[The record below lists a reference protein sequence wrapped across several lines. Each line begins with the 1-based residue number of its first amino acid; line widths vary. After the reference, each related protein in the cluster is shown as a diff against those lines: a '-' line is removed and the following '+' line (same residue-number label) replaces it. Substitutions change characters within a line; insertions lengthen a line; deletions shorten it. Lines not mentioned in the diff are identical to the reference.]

1 MMKLITIL
9 KVSSESGIWICNF
22 LNPFFRVEVFN
33 TLLIRNC
40 VDPKSGYFLS
50 SDITRSSPVLYCE
63 YCIQDGN
70 LIPSFFLS
78 PFDAK
83 TIFPIFPEES
93 WVLRWIQIHVV
104 AQIWFEYLY
113 VWTWKCLNPEW
124 KSCRFKNIWI
134 LVDRALEDVNYCFST
149 KIFFNSF

>member
-22 LNPFFRVEVFN
+22 LNPLFRVEVFN

-83 TIFPIFPEES
+83 TIFPEES
-93 WVLRWIQIHVV
+93 WVLRWIQVHVV
-104 AQIWFEYLY
+104 GQIWFEYL
-113 VWTWKCLNPEW
+113 
-124 KSCRFKNIWI
+124 
-134 LVDRALEDVNYCFST
+134 
-149 KIFFNSF
+149 